1 MSQGKKMRLCELRQK
16 EVINLC
22 DCRRLGCVVDLVFDL
37 CKGCVEAIVVPGQAK
52 MHGLF
57 GCDSEYVI
65 PFECIKKVGPDII
78 MVEIC
83 EEKCLKTCND

>member
-1 MSQGKKMRLCELRQK
+1 MQRMC
-16 EVINLC
+16 
-22 DCRRLGCVVDLVFDL
+22 
-37 CKGCVEAIVVPGQAK
+37 EAIVVPGQAK

-83 EEKCLKTCND
+83 EEKCLKTCKD